1 MKIVILD
8 GYAVNPGD
16 LSWDFLNTFGDV
28 TVYER
33 TTPEQAIERSV
44 GADILLTNKTLI
56 GEELMA
62 ACPAL
67 KLICVLATGYNVVDC
82 AAAKARNIPVCNV
95 PAYST
100 QSVAQMT
107 FALLL
112 ELCNRVGHHS
122 DAVHG
127 GAWCRSKDFCFW
139 DYPQMELAGKT
150 MGIIGFGQIG
160 RAVGMIAKAMGMNVL
175 AYNRSHCAEGEAI
188 GTYVDLDTLLAQAD
202 VISLHCPLTELT
214 TGIINAESLQ
224 KMKDGA
230 ILINTARGPLVDE
243 QAVADAL
250 RSGKL
255 RGFAA
260 DVVCKEPMAQ
270 DNPLLGT
277 PNCILT
283 PHIAWAP
290 LEARK
295 RIQAC
300 TAKNIEGFLNG
311 NPVNVV
317 N

>member
-16 LSWDFLNTFGDV
+16 LSWEFLNTFGQV
-28 TVYER
+28 EVYDR
-33 TTPEQAIERSV
+33 TPADLTIQRST
-44 GADILLTNKTLI
+44 GADILITNKTLI
-56 GEELMA
+56 TADVLA
-62 ACPAL
+62 ACPDV

-82 AAAKARNIPVCNV
+82 AAARARNIPVCNV

-100 QSVAQMT
+100 HSVAQMT

-122 DAVHG
+122 NAVHEG
-127 GAWCRSKDFCFW
+127 KWCRNRDFCFW

-160 RAVGMIAKAMGMNVL
+160 RAVGMIAQAMGMRVL
-175 AYNRSHCAEGEAI
+175 AYNRSRCAEGEAI
-188 GTYVDLDTLLAQAD
+188 GEYVDLDTLLKESD
-202 VISLHCPLTELT
+202 VVSLHCPLTDLT
-214 TGIINAESLQ
+214 AGIINGGSLA

-243 QAVADAL
+243 QAVAEAL
-250 RSGKL
+250 RGGML

-260 DVVCKEPMAQ
+260 DVISAEPML
-270 DNPLLGT
+270 DTNPLLGA

-295 RIQAC
+295 RIMAC
-300 TAKNIEGFLNG
+300 TQRSIEGFLAG
-311 NPVNVV
+311 NLVNVV